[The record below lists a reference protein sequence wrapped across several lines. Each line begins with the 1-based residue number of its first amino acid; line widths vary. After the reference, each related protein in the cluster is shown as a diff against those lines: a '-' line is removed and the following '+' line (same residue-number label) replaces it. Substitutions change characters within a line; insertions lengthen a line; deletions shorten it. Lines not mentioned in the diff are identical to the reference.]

1 MVKENA
7 SIAIILILCVVLC
20 ILAGIGIRYCCRPRR
35 FIDEPISSRLYFS
48 ETDSGSNTVEPQRE
62 ARREA
67 RRPQRKDRVV
77 LRPEAP
83 REQPPTRSDIVLA
96 PEVGDLTTIDNH
108 NEIHVTSA
116 RQTDDDGGASN
127 AIPDA

>member
-48 ETDSGSNTVEPQRE
+48 DAQKKSS
-62 ARREA
+62 
-67 RRPQRKDRVV
+67 VV
-77 LRPEAP
+77 LHPEAP